1 MLSLWTPIGALSLY
15 PSVPVGP
22 QLPMHWEMRFARLQ
36 IKELRIFPN
45 SFSPSRSEPGG
56 TEKINLNFYF
66 HTSLWCLKRPS

>member
-1 MLSLWTPIGALSLY
+1 MLSPWTPLGALSLY
-15 PSVPVGP
+15 PSVPVGL
-22 QLPMHWEMRFARLQ
+22 QLPMYISQMPWEMHFARLQ

-66 HTSLWCLKRPS
+66 NSTF